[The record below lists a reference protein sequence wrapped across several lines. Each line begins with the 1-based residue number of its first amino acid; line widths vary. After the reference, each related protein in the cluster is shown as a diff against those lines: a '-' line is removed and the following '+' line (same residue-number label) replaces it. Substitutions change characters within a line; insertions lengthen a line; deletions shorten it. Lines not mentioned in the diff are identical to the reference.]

1 MGEPAVDVEDL
12 MADLDGACVQ
22 VHVTPAQPARLAAA
36 QTQPSNVSRLLPEQ
50 ILAAVDRVEPAV
62 HELRRVTQVVQPCSG
77 DKQTPLLPRQH
88 QRNAGGPSRH
98 SLHV

>member
-1 MGEPAVDVEDL
+1 M
-12 MADLDGACVQ
+12 CN
-22 VHVTPAQPARLAAA
+22 
-36 QTQPSNVSRLLPEQ
+36 QPSKVSRLLPEQ

-62 HELRRVTQVVQPCSG
+62 HELRRVAQVVQPCSG
-77 DKQTPLLPRQH
+77 DKQTPHLSRQN

>member
-1 MGEPAVDVEDL
+1 M
-12 MADLDGACVQ
+12 CN
-22 VHVTPAQPARLAAA
+22 
-36 QTQPSNVSRLLPEQ
+36 QPSKVSRLLPEQ

-77 DKQTPLLPRQH
+77 DKQTPHLPRQH